1 MRLASHMTFVSPSA
15 MDSARRFWHV
25 QGVGNDDSATPLPA
39 TDREFVLLRA
49 ALTRYFRARVRN
61 ASEIDDL
68 VQEVFTRIAA
78 RQDGGAVEHLNRYIF
93 QTASS
98 VLADR
103 ARRQRARR
111 AELHVEFDPDRHSGV
126 EFDAHRTLSDREELG
141 AVTACLLGMPERTRN
156 IFILHRLE
164 GSKYRDIAVQL
175 GISVSAV
182 EKHMARAVLHLAANF
197 RGHD

>member
-1 MRLASHMTFVSPSA
+1 
-15 MDSARRFWHV
+15 MDSRRPFWHASD
-25 QGVGNDDSATPLPA
+25 VGNDDSPTPFPA
-39 TDREFVLLRA
+39 TDREFVPLCA
-49 ALTRYFRARVRN
+49 ALARYFRARVRN
-61 ASEIDDL
+61 PSEIDDL

-78 RQDGGAVEHLNRYIF
+78 RQDGAPVEHLDRYIF

-126 EFDAHRTLSDREELG
+126 EFDAHRTLSGREELG
-141 AVTACLLGMPERTRN
+141 AVTACLLNMPERTRN

-164 GSKYRDIAVQL
+164 GRKYRDIAVQL

-182 EKHMARAVLHLAANF
+182 EKHMARAVLHLAGNF
-197 RGHD
+197 KGHV